1 MKVCIDAG
9 HYEGYNKGVVPGY
22 TEGTMTLDLAQRL
35 KAALEGYGVQVVMT
49 RTTGKDVALGK
60 RGPQAQGCD
69 VFVSLH
75 SNGVSGNPS
84 ANGVTVFRSLKRAD
98 SVALARKLATTIAQ
112 TMGSGYHMA
121 KDGVATRAFPATKT
135 TDYYQVMRNAAATN
149 CRYIYLIEHGFHTN
163 QAECAWL
170 DKAVN
175 RQRLAEAEA
184 ACLAAYFGIRQPA
197 ATVQPTIYR
206 FVTGGMTKG
215 DADKY
220 RAALQQLQRETGVG
234 YTESKE

>member
-22 TEGTMTLDLAQRL
+22 SEGTMTLDLAQRL

-69 VFVSLH
+69 VFLSLH
-75 SNGVSGNPS
+75 SNAASGKPAVGGVS
-84 ANGVTVFRSLKRAD
+84 VFRSLKRAD

-112 TMGSGYHMA
+112 TMGTGYHQA
-121 KDGVATRAFPATKT
+121 RDGVCTRALPLKPN
-135 TDYYQVMRNAAATN
+135 TDYYQVIRDAAATN

-175 RQRLAEAEA
+175 RQRLADAEA
-184 ACLAAYFGIRQPA
+184 ACLAAYFGLDKPA
-197 ATVQPTIYR
+197 APVKPTLYR
-206 FVTGGMTKG
+206 FVTGSMTNG
-215 DADKY
+215 DAIKY
-220 RAALQQLQRETGVG
+220 RKALQQLQQETGVG